1 MPEPSQDQTRF
12 NLKSWLIARADNH
25 RNNMELLITGA
36 GIFFLGVG
44 LIVWANQSL
53 ATSVEQELI
62 ALGGLLC
69 MAGGGLTALFGYLG
83 LSLLRLFKFFND
95 DP

>member
-1 MPEPSQDQTRF
+1 MPKPAQNQTRF

-44 LIVWANQSL
+44 LIVWANKSL
-53 ATSVEQELI
+53 ASSVEQELI

-69 MAGGGLTALFGYLG
+69 MKVYGISIGTSFSSFY
-83 LSLLRLFKFFND
+83 
-95 DP
+95 